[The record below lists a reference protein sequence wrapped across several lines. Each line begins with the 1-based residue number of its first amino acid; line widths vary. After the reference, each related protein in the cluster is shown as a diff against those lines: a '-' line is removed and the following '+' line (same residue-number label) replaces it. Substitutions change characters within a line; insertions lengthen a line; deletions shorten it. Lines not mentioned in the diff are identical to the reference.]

1 MKIKTQQVALS
12 KLHLNT
18 GQIPGVPKNPR
29 YIKDERFEALK
40 KSIQDDPEMLEL
52 REIIAY
58 DNNGE
63 LVIVGGNMRY
73 RAMKELGFKDVP
85 VKVLPQETAAE
96 KIRAFI
102 VKDNV
107 AFGSND
113 WDILGNEWEVDEL
126 MDFGLECDFLKESEV
141 DFDAVDEISEK
152 NFETPKTE
160 MLVCPKCSHQD
171 FAIHFKKIKV
181 DNVETGSL
189 EDGLGESEANEEES
203 PF

>member
-1 MKIKTQQVALS
+1 MKVKIQQVALS

-63 LVIVGGNMRY
+63 LVVVGGNMRY
-73 RAMKELGFKDVP
+73 RAMKELGFREAP
-85 VKVLPQETAAE
+85 VKVLPKETAPE

-102 VKDNV
+102 IKDNV
-107 AFGSND
+107 AFGQND
-113 WDILGNEWEVDEL
+113 WDVLGNEFEVDEL
-126 MDFGLECDFLKESEV
+126 MDFGLECDFLKTTDEGDIDAFFEEADLSKEDAPKDIVISVHIPADKEDIEAEV
-141 DFDAVDEISEK
+141 KEAIKLAIE
-152 NFETPKTE
+152 NFEG
-160 MLVCPKCSHQD
+160 V
-171 FAIHFKKIKV
+171 KIK
-181 DNVETGSL
+181 
-189 EDGLGESEANEEES
+189 
-203 PF
+203 

>member
-73 RAMKELGFKDVP
+73 RAMKELGFKDAP

-107 AFGSND
+107 VFGSND

-181 DNVETGSL
+181 DNIETGSL
-189 EDGLGESEANEEES
+189 EDGLGESEVNEEES

>member
-1 MKIKTQQVALS
+1 MKVKIQQIALS
-12 KLHLNT
+12 KLHLNN
-18 GQIPGVPKNPR
+18 GQIAGVPKNPR
-29 YIKDERFEALK
+29 FIKDERFEALK
-40 KSIQDDPEMLEL
+40 KSIEDDPEMLEL

-63 LVIVGGNMRY
+63 LVVVGGNMRY
-73 RAMKELGFKDVP
+73 RALKELGFKEAP
-85 VKVLPQETAAE
+85 VKVLPKETAPG

-102 VKDNV
+102 IKDNV
-107 AFGSND
+107 AFGQND
-113 WDILGNEWEVDEL
+113 WDILGNEWEVEEL

-181 DNVETGSL
+181 DNIETDPLAEEASGVE
-189 EDGLGESEANEEES
+189 DNEEES